1 MQKSIQPEPRFLL
14 KGIDSLYVG
23 YSPNFACSELRFED
37 LEREKAWLLDDP
49 SRRRRLIQ
57 LGDLML
63 AMSPSRAYPYR
74 YVLRNRDLTMKLAP
88 KMYPGCYVE
97 FSSEALWREGAEALH
112 HKISRWMALIN
123 ASQIRPATISRI
135 DVSFDYHWPNA
146 DLRQDHFTSRAKK
159 DSLWRK
165 DNKAETFS
173 FGTSNIVIRIYN
185 KSAEIE
191 QQSQKTWFYD
201 LWGVKDHVWRIEFQL
216 RKNILKDSG
225 IQIMSQIKGPLRA
238 LIFKIAENH
247 TTLRIPNADSNRSRW
262 PLHPLWID
270 LLKQIENMDSSLG
283 PRPFNGAS
291 ALEYRRDKSLS
302 SIAGNLKALAAI
314 ESMLTNGCKPL
325 SIEETL
331 ELLEEYTKAEIHDVN
346 WEEGVKDRIEK
357 YEVGQW

>member
-1 MQKSIQPEPRFLL
+1 MQKTIHPEPRFLL

-37 LEREKAWLLDDP
+37 LEREKALLLDDP
-49 SRRRRLIQ
+49 SRRRRLIK
-57 LGDLML
+57 LGGLTL
-63 AMSPSRAYPYR
+63 AMSPSGAYPYR

-97 FSSEALWREGAEALH
+97 FSSEALWREGVEALH
-112 HKISRWMALIN
+112 QQITRWIMLIN
-123 ASQIRPATISRI
+123 ASQTRQATISRI
-135 DVSFDYHWPNA
+135 DISFDYHWPNA
-146 DLRQDHFTSRAKK
+146 DLQQDHFTSRAKK

-173 FGTSNIVIRIYN
+173 FGTSDIVVRIYN
-185 KSAEIE
+185 KSAEIA
-191 QQSQKTWFYD
+191 QQSQKTWFYG

-225 IQIMSQIKGPLRA
+225 IQTMSQIKGPLRA
-238 LIFKIAENH
+238 LILKIAENH
-247 TTLRIPNADSNRSRW
+247 TTLRIPNGDTNRSRW

-283 PRPFNGAS
+283 QRPFNGAS

-325 SIEETL
+325 SIEKTL
-331 ELLEEYTKAEIHDVN
+331 ELLHIYAEAEIHPVE
-346 WEEGVKDRIEK
+346 WETGVQDRIEK